1 MMLKNLSQIEAISQ
15 IVIHAQDWKTA
26 LDQILPIARE
36 MVIFDNLVVYLAA
49 SQPGLFG
56 VENLQEVAYARAV
69 GRGRL
74 VGDDISWGEN
84 VANRVTSSKQ
94 LFVQEPLPIPN
105 EDNRLEKPF
114 VLGYPLLVKNELVG
128 ILVLIRFGGPT
139 FTPQEYQLVAILAT
153 WIAQLVERKR
163 FEERF
168 SILEAER
175 KQVYLQEDFIS
186 TISHELL
193 TPLGFIKGYATTLL
207 RPDANWDDKTRM
219 EFLTIIDEETDRL
232 QELIDNLLDS
242 SRLQRGLLRVDFQWI
257 KLEALIHSVITR
269 AHLRHPEM
277 DFVLNIPIPVAPVQG
292 DPRRLS
298 QVLENL
304 ISNAE
309 KYAPG
314 APVTI
319 SLSSANNLALLTVRD
334 EGPGIPA
341 RYQPHLFKRFF
352 RNPDQSL
359 NIHGT
364 GLGLYICKQIIEAHH
379 GHITIEST
387 EGKGTTVFI
396 ELPCNHDQVVA
407 QGKLNI
413 S

>member
-1 MMLKNLSQIEAISQ
+1 M
-15 IVIHAQDWKTA
+15 
-26 LDQILPIARE
+26 
-36 MVIFDNLVVYLAA
+36 
-49 SQPGLFG
+49 
-56 VENLQEVAYARAV
+56 
-69 GRGRL
+69 
-74 VGDDISWGEN
+74 VGDDVSWGEN
-84 VANRVTSSKQ
+84 VANRVASTKQ
-94 LFVQEPLPIPN
+94 LYVQEPSSTPTK
-105 EDNRLEKPF
+105 DNRLENPY

-139 FTPQEYQLVAILAT
+139 FTPQEHQLITILAA
-153 WIAQLVERKR
+153 WIAHLLDLKR
-163 FEERF
+163 IEERF

-257 KLEALIHSVITR
+257 KLEALIRSVITR
-269 AHLRHPEM
+269 AHIRHPGM
-277 DFVLNIPIPVAPVQG
+277 NLTLNIPSSVAPIQG

-319 SLSSANNLALLTVRD
+319 TLTSADNLALVTVHD
-334 EGPGIPA
+334 EGPGIPMQ
-341 RYQPHLFKRFF
+341 YQPHLFKRFF

-379 GHITIEST
+379 GNITIEST

-396 ELPCNHDQVVA
+396 ELPCNPDQAVA
-407 QGKLNI
+407 QDKLNI

>member
-15 IVIHAQDWKTA
+15 IVIRASDWKTA
-26 LDQILPIARE
+26 LDEILPIARE
-36 MVIFDNLVVYLAA
+36 MVIFDNLVVYMAT

-56 VENLQEVAYARAV
+56 MENLQEVAYARAV
-69 GRGRL
+69 GRGRSA
-74 VGDDISWGEN
+74 GDDVSWGEN
-84 VANRVTSSKQ
+84 AANHVASTKQ
-94 LFVQEPLPIPN
+94 IFVQEPLPISDQ
-105 EDNRLEKPF
+105 ENRLEKPF
-114 VLGYPLLVKNELVG
+114 VMGYPLLAQNELVG
-128 ILVLIRFGGPT
+128 ILAIIRFGGPT
-139 FTPQEYQLVAILAT
+139 FSPQEHQLIAILAA
-153 WIAQLVERKR
+153 WIAQLLERKR
-163 FEERF
+163 FEERY
-168 SILEAER
+168 SALETER

-219 EFLTIIDEETDRL
+219 EFLTIIDEETDSL

-277 DFVLNIPIPVAPVQG
+277 DLVLNIPVPVAPVQG

-314 APVTI
+314 ARVTI
-319 SLSSANNLALLTVRD
+319 TLSSANNLALLTFHD
-334 EGPGIPA
+334 EGPGISA
-341 RYQPHLFKRFF
+341 QYQPHLFKRFF

-396 ELPCNHDQVVA
+396 ELPCNPDQIIA
-407 QGKLNI
+407 QDKVNI